1 MMSLLESKRNEGT
14 QKDFW
19 NIFRKI
25 SPKTKKGMVQP
36 SMKKFFDH
44 FKNLSESSRA
54 QDFPSLSSD
63 SGPLDY
69 EIVLEELEECCKK
82 LRYGKANGYD
92 DSCNEMLISLART
105 YPKVLLKLF
114 NNILESSEVIP
125 DWALGMIVP
134 LHKDGPRL
142 DPNNYRGITLISC
155 LGKLFLSILNARLVI
170 FAKEHRLL
178 SPAQLGF
185 VAENRCSDAH
195 IIIYNLIRKKCH
207 EQSSKI
213 FSCFVDFKKAFDSV
227 PRDLLLRKIL
237 NMGISGRFFNILRNI
252 YTTDKACVKMG
263 QTRSD
268 FFGLNIGVRQ
278 GCILSP
284 LLFNL
289 FISDLAKKFDTME
302 EKVQLGSIS
311 VNSLFWADD
320 LVLFSETKEGL
331 DRLLNTLEEYCREN
345 ELMIN
350 TKKTKCMIFNKTGRL
365 MSRPFFLNG
374 VKLEMVRSYK
384 YLGFVITPSGEITTG
399 LRDLRDRALKG
410 FMKMK
415 NDLGIS
421 FNQDIYTTLSLI
433 DFLIK
438 PILLYCSDFWGAL
451 KLPRNN
457 PIENLHMMMLKQLLG
472 VQKQTTNIGVLIE
485 LGRSPLNLSATKFA
499 VKNWERIRI
508 GKGNSLLLGSYKD
521 GESSWDMN
529 IKQILESNG
538 MQSFYN
544 NEPDTEYPFLYK
556 KVFQKLSEDF
566 HRTSFETMRG
576 ERSKLR
582 TYSLFKTTIGIEK
595 YLTETRNTSDR
606 IAVTKF
612 RLSNHRLMIEV
623 GRYEDTPREER
634 CCPFCPH
641 VVESESHFMFVCPT
655 YSHLR
660 TQYLRPITTSIPN
673 YQFLPY
679 DAKMQILL
687 SDMEQGTVKYIAN
700 STELRE
706 FLVSKPKR
714 QV

>member
-1 MMSLLESKRNEGT
+1 MRSNPLKGNMMSLLESKRNEGT

-54 QDFPSLSSD
+54 QDFPSLSTD

-207 EQSSKI
+207 EQNSKI

-421 FNQDIYTTLSLI
+421 FNQDIYTNLSLI

-438 PILLYCSDFWGAL
+438 PIFLYCSDIWGAL
-451 KLPRNN
+451 KL
-457 PIENLHMMMLKQLLG
+457 L
-472 VQKQTTNIGVLIE
+472 
-485 LGRSPLNLSATKFA
+485 
-499 VKNWERIRI
+499 
-508 GKGNSLLLGSYKD
+508 
-521 GESSWDMN
+521 
-529 IKQILESNG
+529 
-538 MQSFYN
+538 
-544 NEPDTEYPFLYK
+544 
-556 KVFQKLSEDF
+556 
-566 HRTSFETMRG
+566 
-576 ERSKLR
+576 LR
-582 TYSLFKTTIGIEK
+582 TYT
-595 YLTETRNTSDR
+595 
-606 IAVTKF
+606 
-612 RLSNHRLMIEV
+612 
-623 GRYEDTPREER
+623 
-634 CCPFCPH
+634 
-641 VVESESHFMFVCPT
+641 
-655 YSHLR
+655 
-660 TQYLRPITTSIPN
+660 
-673 YQFLPY
+673 
-679 DAKMQILL
+679 
-687 SDMEQGTVKYIAN
+687 
-700 STELRE
+700 
-706 FLVSKPKR
+706 
-714 QV
+714 